1 MRPYIPCN
9 RPSRTWSAPT
19 ATFLRNARPF
29 PRFRKKGKSAA
40 SFRYPDPKQIR
51 LDQGNDRVFLPKLGW
66 LRYRNSREVLGE
78 VKNLTVRERGGK
90 WFISMHTAREA
101 AEPVHPSVSIVG
113 VDLGVAR
120 FATLSDGTV
129 YAPQNSY
136 RKHERRLRHLQ
147 RALSRKVIFSNNWR
161 KEKTKVQKLHG
172 KIMNVRRDYLHKTS
186 TAISKNHAVIV
197 IEDLQIRN
205 MSKRAAG
212 SAGQPGKNVKAKS
225 GLNKAILDQGWHEFR
240 RQLEYKQAWRG
251 GEVLAVT
258 PKNTSRTCPRCAH
271 VAAEN
276 RQTQSRF
283 ACVACGC
290 THNADLNAAQNI
302 LAAGHAV
309 LACGEDVRPR
319 TTVAT
324 SAKHEPAE
332 GWRPT
337 A

>member
-1 MRPYIPCN
+1 M
-9 RPSRTWSAPT
+9 
-19 ATFLRNARPF
+19 
-29 PRFRKKGKSAA
+29 
-40 SFRYPDPKQIR
+40 
-51 LDQGNDRVFLPKLGW
+51 
-66 LRYRNSREVLGE
+66 
-78 VKNLTVRERGGK
+78 NL
-90 WFISMHTAREA
+90 
-101 AEPVHPSVSIVG
+101 
-113 VDLGVAR
+113 
-120 FATLSDGTV
+120 
-129 YAPQNSY
+129 
-136 RKHERRLRHLQ
+136 
-147 RALSRKVIFSNNWR
+147 
-161 KEKTKVQKLHG
+161 
-172 KIMNVRRDYLHKTS
+172 RRDYLHKTS
-186 TAISKNHAVIV
+186 TAISKNNAVIV
-197 IEDLQIRN
+197 IEDF
-205 MSKRAAG
+205 
-212 SAGQPGKNVKAKS
+212 
-225 GLNKAILDQGWHEFR
+225 QGWHEFR

-290 THNADLNAAQNI
+290 THNADLNAAENI